1 MLYRSMQV
9 ETGRHVSVS
18 AGAVRNRGKIARN
31 AVDKNKK
38 DEIKNFSLPWIG
50 KWIKLNG
57 YSNADRVIL
66 K

>member
-1 MLYRSMQV
+1 MRVL
-9 ETGRHVSVS
+9 TG
-18 AGAVRNRGKIARN
+18 AGADRNRGKIARN